1 MFLGFT
7 LPVARH
13 AGWRRRNYSARSRV
27 EELVPAI
34 PLPAIFG
41 FAIAG
46 FGGAF
51 FLSYSSFSTA
61 EATLSGRS
69 PNHVPVYSARAVPLD
84 SEKATMAWQSVSA
97 PERGANGATESQDV
111 ATAELARCRLL
122 ASESTRSGFNG
133 FDSFSNS
140 KAPRIYL
147 AFSEVPMFAGISGTS
162 NSPAHS
168 APDAE
173 NLSSVPEPSTWLAG
187 AVLVTLVGARWL
199 RSRWRRSQRSP
210 R

>member
-1 MFLGFT
+1 MGFKH
-7 LPVARH
+7 PVLKHPGRH
-13 AGWRRRNYSARSRV
+13 RRNNSTRSCAQ
-27 EELVPAI
+27 ELVPAI

-41 FAIAG
+41 FAIVG

-51 FLSYSSFSTA
+51 FLSYSPFRSADASS
-61 EATLSGRS
+61 SGRS

-84 SEKATMAWQSVSA
+84 SEKATMAWQNVSA
-97 PERGANGATESQDV
+97 PEHGTNGTTESQDI
-111 ATAELARCRLL
+111 ATAELARSRLL
-122 ASESTRSGFNG
+122 ASESTRNGFNG

-140 KAPRIYL
+140 KAPNIYL
-147 AFSEVPMFAGISGTS
+147 AFSGVPMAAGIGGTS
-162 NSPAHS
+162 NSPAHA

-187 AVLVTLVGARWL
+187 AALFALVGARWC

>member
-1 MFLGFT
+1 MGFKH
-7 LPVARH
+7 PAAGH
-13 AGWRRRNYSARSRV
+13 AGQRRRNYSPRSRAQ
-27 EELVPAI
+27 ELDPAI

-41 FAIAG
+41 FAVVG

-61 EATLSGRS
+61 EATSSGRS
-69 PNHVPVYSARAVPLD
+69 PNRVPVYSARAVPLD
-84 SEKATMAWQSVSA
+84 PEKATMAWQSVSA
-97 PERGANGATESQDV
+97 PEQGTKAATQSQDV
-111 ATAELARCRLL
+111 ATAELAGSRLL
-122 ASESTRSGFNG
+122 ASESTSSGFND
-133 FDSFSNS
+133 FDGFSNS
-140 KAPRIYL
+140 KTPNIYL
-147 AFSEVPMFAGISGTS
+147 ALSGAPMGAGFGGPS
-162 NSPAHS
+162 NSAHS

-187 AVLVTLVGARWL
+187 AALVTLVGARWL

>member
-1 MFLGFT
+1 MGFKHL
-7 LPVARH
+7 LPKHPAQ
-13 AGWRRRNYSARSRV
+13 RRRNNSTRSCAQ
-27 EELVPAI
+27 ELVPAI

-41 FAIAG
+41 FAIVG

-51 FLSYSSFSTA
+51 FLSYSPFRSADASS
-61 EATLSGRS
+61 SGRS
-69 PNHVPVYSARAVPLD
+69 ADNVPVYSARAVPLD
-84 SEKATMAWQSVSA
+84 SEKATIAWQNVSV
-97 PERGANGATESQDV
+97 PEHGTNGATESQDV
-111 ATAELARCRLL
+111 ATAELARSRLL

-140 KAPRIYL
+140 KAPNIYL
-147 AFSEVPMFAGISGTS
+147 AFSGVPMGAGVNGTS
-162 NSPAHS
+162 SSPAHA

-173 NLSSVPEPSTWLAG
+173 SLSSVPEPSTWLAG
-187 AVLVTLVGARWL
+187 AALLTLVGARWF